1 MKRRQHNKDS
11 SITSYNNNDADE
23 VMNAELLALSR
34 ARAALRADASRVSET
49 LNELVTSDQR
59 FLEHGKKSSEEYD
72 TKLNAAAKKVA
83 SIAKRERLDNRILW
97 WSFTIFF
104 VVVAIIWKQRLIG
117 ISLW

>member
-1 MKRRQHNKDS
+1 MKRRQIH
-11 SITSYNNNDADE
+11 NNDTSDE
-23 VMNAELLALSR
+23 VNAELLALTR

-49 LNELVTSDQR
+49 LKELVTSDER

-72 TKLNAAAKKVA
+72 KKLNAAAKKVA
-83 SIAKRERLDNRILW
+83 AIAKREKLDNRILW